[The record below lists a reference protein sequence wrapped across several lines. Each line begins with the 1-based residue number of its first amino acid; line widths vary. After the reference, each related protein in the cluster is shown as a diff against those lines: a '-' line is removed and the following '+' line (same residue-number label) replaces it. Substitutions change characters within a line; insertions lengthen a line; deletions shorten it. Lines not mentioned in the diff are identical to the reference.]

1 VPAELI
7 REILA
12 QLSRQKISALGA
24 VVERVVLETAILKV
38 EAESQSQGET
48 ASEAFADSVPL
59 HSADHKPEDLFDV
72 VPALPAIKAPKS
84 ENGYLRWNRI
94 LLLYSVNPYG
104 SFAST
109 DKV

>member
-84 ENGYLRWNRI
+84 ENGIPALE
-94 LLLYSVNPYG
+94 PD
-104 SFAST
+104 FASLLR
-109 DKV
+109 KPVRKLCQHR